1 MALALFD
8 SVATLTPIDV
18 ARLTL
23 VEPMEESA
31 EQLARGQVGTV
42 VDAVEQGEG
51 KQYLVELADL
61 EGREYAMAYL
71 AESELLPLHYQFT
84 AA

>member
-1 MALALFD
+1 ME
-8 SVATLTPIDV
+8 PIE
-18 ARLTL
+18 
-23 VEPMEESA
+23 EPA

-42 VDAVEQGEG
+42 VEVVNQGESQ
-51 KQYLVELADL
+51 QYLVEFADL

>member
-1 MALALFD
+1 MALVLFD

-18 ARLTL
+18 TRLTL
-23 VEPMEESA
+23 VEAREESA

-42 VDAVEQGEG
+42 VDVVDQGES
-51 KQYLVELADL
+51 KHYLVEFADL

-71 AESELLPLHYQFT
+71 VESELLPLHYQFT

>member
-8 SVATLTPIDV
+8 SVATLNPISV

-31 EQLARGQVGTV
+31 EQLARGEVGTV
-42 VDAVEQGEG
+42 VEGVDQDEG

-61 EGREYAMAYL
+61 EGREYAIAYL
-71 AESELLPLHYQFT
+71 AESELWPLHYQFT